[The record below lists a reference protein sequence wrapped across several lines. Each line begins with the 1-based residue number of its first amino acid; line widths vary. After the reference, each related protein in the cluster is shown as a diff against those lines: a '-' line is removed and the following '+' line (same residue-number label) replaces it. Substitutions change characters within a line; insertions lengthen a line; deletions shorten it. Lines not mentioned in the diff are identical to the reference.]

1 MAKELAVDIVT
12 LLAKRY
18 GFDAEEALNGIE
30 NVEEVSGEEV
40 SGEEVSGEEVS
51 GVKKCAKVAKIP
63 LPWVGVVNK
72 KKCKGL
78 RYNHGLHT
86 QCRHDAKDLCKQC
99 ARTNAPYGRVED
111 RMKTGLIDFVDKKG
125 KKTIPYINV
134 ANKLNI
140 SMQEAERQIQS
151 LFGCT
156 IPEEHKTL
164 RKTRRGR
171 PKKNTTI
178 VTDTDSDPPTPK
190 KKRGRPKKEKK
201 IMRTVGDDLIDDIIA
216 SATQE
221 QLALANQQVSTLSQT
236 ILSYSNKILSNM
248 DELVSNLTK
257 PTPTT
262 PTSSNPIPDEDDD
275 DSESEDCE
283 EFEWEGVKYWKT
295 DDGTLYHPETH
306 EEMGIYDPD
315 EHCVTLH

>member
-1 MAKELAVDIVT
+1 MAKELAVDIVNM
-12 LLAKRY
+12 LAKRY

-30 NVEEVSGEEV
+30 NVEEVSSEEV
-40 SGEEVSGEEVS
+40 SRVKEE
-51 GVKKCAKVAKIP
+51 AKGAKIP
-63 LPWVGVVNK
+63 LPWVGVINE

-111 RMKTGLIDFVDKKG
+111 RMKTGIIDFVDKKG

-221 QLALANQQVSTLSQT
+221 QLALANQQVSTISQT

>member
-1 MAKELAVDIVT
+1 
-12 LLAKRY
+12 
-18 GFDAEEALNGIE
+18 
-30 NVEEVSGEEV
+30 
-40 SGEEVSGEEVS
+40 
-51 GVKKCAKVAKIP
+51 
-63 LPWVGVVNK
+63 
-72 KKCKGL
+72 
-78 RYNHGLHT
+78 
-86 QCRHDAKDLCKQC
+86 
-99 ARTNAPYGRVED
+99 
-111 RMKTGLIDFVDKKG
+111 
-125 KKTIPYINV
+125 
-134 ANKLNI
+134 
-140 SMQEAERQIQS
+140 
-151 LFGCT
+151 
-156 IPEEHKTL
+156 
-164 RKTRRGR
+164 
-171 PKKNTTI
+171 
-178 VTDTDSDPPTPK
+178 
-190 KKRGRPKKEKK
+190 
-201 IMRTVGDDLIDDIIA
+201 MRTVGDDLIDDIIA

-221 QLALANQQVSTLSQT
+221 QLALANQQVSTISQT